1 MYVGPASSVD
11 AGPQAGDSLLA
22 DLRGFHVDS
31 LSFVMDKH
39 HDERRG
45 DTARHARLHA
55 NILEALGHP
64 LPAGATVLDFGC
76 GAGTMVAHY
85 RSAGYDAYGC
95 DIVLER
101 ETEFL
106 RLIGS
111 PYRLPFRS
119 GTFDFVFSDQ
129 VLEHVNDHAAALSE
143 ISRVLKGGGWT
154 LHIFPSKFCVVEP
167 HTFVPFA
174 TVLRS
179 RHWLRL
185 WAAIGIRNRYQKGK
199 DAKEVV
205 ELNYRF
211 LTTGTNYLTKRQLT
225 RQAGNCFSEVAFVEH
240 LLLQHSYG
248 RSRHLSRLAKRWP
261 FVGRL
266 YSALHSRVMFCRKA

>member
-1 MYVGPASSVD
+1 MRCRHG
-11 AGPQAGDSLLA
+11 GNA
-22 DLRGFHVDS
+22 DLAELRCFDVGSV
-31 LSFVMDKH
+31 SFVIDH
-39 HDERRG
+39 RQDERSA
-45 DTARHARLHA
+45 DTARHAKLHA
-55 NILEALGHP
+55 SILEALGHR

-76 GAGTMVAHY
+76 GDGAMVAQY

-111 PYRLPFRS
+111 PYRLPFQS
-119 GTFDFVFSDQ
+119 STFDFVFSDQ

-143 ISRVLKGGGWT
+143 ISRVLKRGGRT

-167 HTFVPFA
+167 HTFVPLA
-174 TVLRS
+174 SVVRS

-185 WAAIGIRNRYQKGK
+185 WAVVGIRNRYQKGK
-199 DAKEVV
+199 DSKEVV
-205 ELNYRF
+205 ELNHRF
-211 LTTGTNYLTKRQLT
+211 LTTGTNYLSKGQLRRLAT
-225 RQAGNCFSEVAFVEH
+225 EDFSEVAFVEH

-248 RSRHLSRLAKRWP
+248 RSRHLSGLAKRWP
-261 FVGRL
+261 FLGRL
-266 YSALHSRVMFCRKA
+266 YSTLHSRVMFCRKT